1 MRIILLGAPGAGKG
15 TQAKIICEKFNI
27 PQISTGDILRS
38 EIKAGTE
45 LGITA
50 QKIMEAG
57 KLVNDDLIIKLAL
70 KRISLPD
77 CNKGYLFDGFP
88 RTIPQAEALKSATVK
103 IDLIIDIV
111 VPDQEIISRISGRRV
126 HPNSGRTYHID
137 FNPPKKDGIDD
148 ITGEKLI
155 QRKDDT
161 IETVKKR
168 LSVYHEQTQPLL
180 KFYKEWKK
188 TDSLAPKTIEIDGIG
203 DINKIKSRV
212 LNAIDLSE

>member
-70 KRISLPD
+70 KRISLAD

-88 RTIPQAEALKSATVK
+88 RTIPQAEALKSAAVK

-155 QRKDDT
+155 QRNDDT